1 MKKIEEVTATGR
13 RKRAVAAVRLR
24 KGGSGH
30 VDVNGRAFDEYFPLE
45 IQRTAILAP
54 LSKLGLLGNYDLL
67 IRVDGGGIQGQ
78 TEAARLGI
86 ARALVKELD
95 ARRADLKGLGYLTR
109 DARRRERKKYG
120 HKGARKSFQYSKR

>member
-13 RKRAVAAVRLR
+13 RKRAVAAIRLR
-24 KGGSGH
+24 RGSGQI
-30 VDVNGRAFDEYFPLE
+30 DVNGRKFEDYFPLQ
-45 IQRTAILAP
+45 IQRAAILAP
-54 LSKLGLLGNYDLL
+54 ISQLGLEGNYDLL
-67 IRVDGGGIQGQ
+67 IRVAGGGIQGQ

-95 ARRADLKGLGYLTR
+95 SRRADLKGLGYLTR

-120 HKGARKSFQYSKR
+120 RKGARKSFQYSKR